1 MKTPQQPPNTIPS
14 PLTGIGKIRARI
26 PAALALAATFALT
39 QLAGAQETYTWNAVS
54 GNWSTPANWTLN
66 TVGAG
71 PLAADSAIFGSTDTS
86 ASSTTVNNTVD
97 SGFGGTIANLTYNS
111 TSSTAFNVTQI
122 PSGETLAVTGS
133 VLVGGTSAASAVT
146 EAYLTGGGTFL
157 VTGTPLT
164 IQNYGPSSATSI
176 AFLNLSGLSYFVYS
190 NSLGTISIEDATPSG
205 DTRAGGDLTLA
216 ALANSITVSNLN
228 LGTSQAAQAGP
239 GSSTLV
245 FGPGTNV
252 INVASFN
259 ISAQKSSYT
268 VTNSGGGLTIRGV
281 SGANTDRALITI
293 GNRNVASSTG
303 STTGNVFLNGCPVN
317 IKASTLTVG
326 EAPNNG
332 GTPTSATG
340 LSGNG
345 VLQFDNGTVDATT
358 VVMAY
363 NTSANNGSDVAAST
377 SVVTVGPNGTLIVGT
392 GGLSLATQTLT
403 GPATGTLN
411 ISNGTVV
418 CNGSITMGT
427 NQGTGNINFLNG
439 GHLTLG
445 LNALVGTPSLP
456 VSSLNLSA
464 NSTLEFSIPSVSQTN
479 IVVNSLIWPTPD
491 STLTITVDGLLGVS
505 VGSTIPLIQFT
516 TMTGTF
522 TAPVLNLPSG
532 ITGTLSQTGNTIWLT
547 ITGGIRPGIGGLNEL
562 LNPGFEQGAADWTT
576 VDAPTFDNTP
586 VITTSPTTFYD
597 NSPSGACGAD
607 ATPELVLTH
616 NGTNVA
622 NMYGQFTG
630 SANTSSFSQQVATVG
645 GSVFTAGAYT
655 YVSHEDLM
663 TGKNSFFYEVDFLD
677 DGGNLLA
684 SFESAVVSNL
694 TCTETAPFAVDTW
707 NFLAVTNV
715 MRVTAGAN
723 SGVVT
728 GSIASGDLTAPPSTA
743 KVQFSAKFV
752 QQGAPDQYDGGSI
765 YFDDVNLGFL
775 SGPTPPI
782 LSAVTP
788 NLITLCTNTVLSCSA
803 TSTVSTIS
811 SFQLVVTS
819 STLGGTPTTVTN
831 TIGSPSVTVTGLGTS
846 SATLNY
852 ALKTNT
858 VYQSVLVRVTDGN
871 NVTVSAAPVTFDTLV
886 PSLVIEA
893 SDFNFSSGQ
902 FIDTPPNGGLALY
915 AGKVGT
921 PATDEN
927 KAARTGA
934 TQGYY
939 RPGDAVII
947 QGAAPGAGSPPSSTE
962 QKFVTSLANGDTN
975 DVEVEVGY
983 NSVGDWLNYSRTYG
997 SSGTVSAPSGTYNVW
1012 CYLATDGTG
1021 VQAELSLLTSDPTT
1035 GNQTTNFL
1043 GFFGNS
1049 TFTDASYNTFVY
1061 VPLVD
1066 QFGNRVS
1073 ITLSNGVQTLKS
1085 TVLGN
1090 PNLGFY
1096 MLTPVTPVV
1105 TPVLQNVSPSGTVP
1119 FQASN
1124 KFTFTVGPANGSD
1137 ISTNGIG
1144 LTLNGSPVTGGLTF
1158 TEAGGSITG
1167 NFTLQSNAVYNAV
1180 ITVTNA
1186 DGLSS
1191 SYTVSFDTFNIN
1203 DYQWEAVDYDFST
1216 NNGTTWIGGQFIDN
1230 PVPSGETTCTQ
1241 SPPSGQFGV
1250 VETNSYFGYPTDF
1263 TPFNDPNASGA
1274 VAQQGIDC
1282 FTNAQTGV
1290 QTFYRVDDVGS
1301 QQATDY
1307 VRPKFL
1313 FAQTNTPPSD
1323 GGTICPFNLGYFNA
1337 GNWVN
1342 YTRTWP
1348 TNSYNVWGR
1357 LAGGNGAFSGTTLST
1372 VTSGVGTSNQ
1382 TTSVL
1387 GSFADPNA
1395 AGWQVY
1401 HWVEL
1406 LDTNGNPAVVH
1417 LGGVSTLRVTSG
1429 NNLNAEFFM
1438 LTPAVAPASAFKISA
1453 SVSGGNIDI
1462 SIPTLNGQNY
1472 TVWYAGSLSS
1482 ASWTQVGGSITG
1494 DGTVHVFSQPSTT
1507 GQGYYKVKATAQ

>member
-1 MKTPQQPPNTIPS
+1 MKTPQQPPNTNPS
-14 PLTGIGKIRARI
+14 PLTAIGKIRARI

-39 QLAGAQETYTWNAVS
+39 QLANAQATYTWNATS

-66 TVGAG
+66 TIGPG
-71 PLAADSAIFGSTDTS
+71 PLAADSAIFGNTDTS

-111 TSSTAFNVTQI
+111 TSSTGFNVTQI
-122 PSGETLAVTGS
+122 PSGETLNVTGT
-133 VLVGGTSAASAVT
+133 LTVGEMTGNSDVTSAI
-146 EAYLTGGGTFL
+146 LTGGGTL
-157 VTGTPLT
+157 SMTGPLLDVE
-164 IQNYGPSSATSI
+164 NFATSAGGQPAE
-176 AFLNLSGLSYFVYS
+176 AFLNLSALSNFVYN
-190 NSLGTISIEDATPSG
+190 NSTGTVSVAGSLTGTRCYATFLL
-205 DTRAGGDLTLA
+205 AGGSNNITAGTL
-216 ALANSITVSNLN
+216 NI
-228 LGTSQAAQAGP
+228 GTCTGAQAGTNLFSL
-239 GSSTLV
+239 GS
-245 FGPGTNV
+245 GTNV
-252 INVASFN
+252 LNVANLNF
-259 ISAQKSSYT
+259 IDQKNTGFLNFQST
-268 VTNSGGGLTIRGV
+268 TGGLRLRGV
-281 SGANTDRALITI
+281 SGADTDRANITVA
-293 GNRNVASSTG
+293 NHNVAGGSVSDAGTWLMNGSPVDIKAGTLVIAETTG
-303 STTGNVFLNGCPVN
+303 GSGTGTSTGNV
-317 IKASTLTVG
+317 
-326 EAPNNG
+326 
-332 GTPTSATG
+332 
-340 LSGNG
+340 
-345 VLQFDNGTVDATT
+345 QFDTGTLDATT
-358 VVMAY
+358 IQMAY
-363 NTSANNGSDVAAST
+363 CSAGSVGST
-377 SVVTVGPNGTLIVGT
+377 ATLSVGANGTLIVGS
-392 GGLSLATQTLT
+392 GGLSLANQTLNT
-403 GPATGTLN
+403 SGNGPASGTLN

-418 CNGSITMGT
+418 CNGSITTTNFGT
-427 NQGTGNINFLNG
+427 STINFLTG

-445 LNALVGTPSLP
+445 LGDLVGSPAFP
-456 VSSLNLSA
+456 ISSLTLST
-464 NSTLEFSIPSVSQTN
+464 NTILEFTIPSISQTN
-479 IVVNSLIWPTPD
+479 IVVNTLNWPASD
-491 STLTITVDGLLGVS
+491 SALTISVDGLIGVS
-505 VGSTIPLIQFT
+505 VGSTIPLIQFAT
-516 TMTGTF
+516 LTGTF

-532 ITGTLSQTGNTIWLT
+532 VTGSLSMTGNTLWLT
-547 ITGGIRPGIGGLNEL
+547 VTGGIRAGIGGLNQL
-562 LNPGFEQGAADWTT
+562 LNPGFEQGTADWTT

-607 ATPELVLTH
+607 PTPELVLTH

-630 SANTSSFSQQVATVG
+630 SANTSSFSQSVATVA

-663 TGKNSFFYEVDFLD
+663 SGKNSFFYEVDFLD

-684 SFESAVVSNL
+684 SYESTIVSNL

-715 MRVTAGAN
+715 MQVTAGVN
-723 SGVVT
+723 SGAVI
-728 GSIASGDLTAPPSTA
+728 GSIATGDLTAPPSTA
-743 KVQFSAKFV
+743 KVRFSAKFL

-831 TIGSPSVTVTGLGTS
+831 TIGSPAVTVTGLGTS
-846 SATLNY
+846 SAILNY